1 MVLHK
6 HQNLQLS
13 TVEKI
18 VKVTNKEETEVA
30 EKATENVAEK
40 AKNDTAVPE
49 MVDTVSVIVDD
60 EFCSND
66 SYSDKPTQTTSPG
79 AAAAPPPPPT
89 KSRGLGGFDYY
100 SMTYEDPSDYEFS
113 D

>member
-30 EKATENVAEK
+30 EKAIGNVAEK
-40 AKNDTAVPE
+40 AKNDTPVPE

-66 SYSDKPTQTTSPG
+66 SYSDKPTQTTPPG
-79 AAAAPPPPPT
+79 AAAAPPQPP
-89 KSRGLGGFDYY
+89 
-100 SMTYEDPSDYEFS
+100 
-113 D
+113 